1 MVPYKHSPICKAV
14 AWYLLIAAL
23 QISSS
28 GCAMASAK
36 AQALYLRAVYEYNTK
51 RTKHTALSDINEA
64 VALDVKNP
72 LYLRLKATIL
82 LDMDETER
90 AMLCIEKSLQLDP
103 KSADAWL
110 VKARILNELSKSNQA
125 IEAINKSI
133 NLSPFE
139 GNCVAKAEIL
149 THMQKFAEAEKEMDD
164 FLKRMPTSMLA
175 RGRRIVAARH
185 LKHWNK
191 EIEDLNFLIST
202 GNSKY
207 LSYDTHLQERAEAY
221 FELKQYDKAKADY
234 KAGLKLS
241 PDNRLLHNGLLK
253 IYKATGNT
261 MGALAESKA
270 LENLDGD
277 IRPFK

>member
-149 THMQKFAEAEKEMDD
+149 THMQKFAEAEKEM
-164 FLKRMPTSMLA
+164 
-175 RGRRIVAARH
+175 
-185 LKHWNK
+185 
-191 EIEDLNFLIST
+191 EDLNFLIST